1 MMAGEL
7 VQWNDARGFGFIAGD
22 DGKRYFVHIS
32 SIRRMVNRPRAGDR
46 VNFVPDVGR
55 DGRPCAIDV
64 TIKGANPRATRAVLQ
79 RGRPSQSAVDWR
91 LPIALLLATAVV
103 TATALGRIPIE
114 LCLAYIAMGI
124 ISFLFYR
131 NDKSRAEGGQWRI
144 SEAVLLGID
153 LGFGVIGGLLGQAL
167 LRHKTRRMGY
177 SATTLLIVLVHLL
190 WIAGLATGLIQMGD
204 LKNLIF

>member
-46 VNFVPDVGR
+46 TNFVPDVGR
-55 DGRPCAIDV
+55 DGRSCAIDV
-64 TIKGANPRATRAVLQ
+64 TIKGANPHATRAAL
-79 RGRPSQSAVDWR
+79 RGGRPSQPAVDWR
-91 LPIALLLATAVV
+91 LPIAWLLATSVV

-114 LCLAYIAMGI
+114 LCLAYMVMGI
-124 ISFLFYR
+124 ISFLLYR
-131 NDKSRAEGGQWRI
+131 SDKSRAEGGQWRI
-144 SEAVLLGID
+144 SESMLLGID
-153 LGFGVIGGLLGQAL
+153 LGFGVIGGLLAQAL
-167 LRHKTRRMGY
+167 LRHKTRKTGY
-177 SATTLLIVLVHLL
+177 SATTLLIVLAHLL